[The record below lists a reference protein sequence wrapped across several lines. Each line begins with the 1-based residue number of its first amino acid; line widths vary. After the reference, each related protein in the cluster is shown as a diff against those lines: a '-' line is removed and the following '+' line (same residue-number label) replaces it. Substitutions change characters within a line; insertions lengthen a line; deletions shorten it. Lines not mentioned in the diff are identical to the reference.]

1 LASLI
6 EREQRVEPAHEV
18 VPEHEPAQGLLARV
32 GGLVPVRSLHSR
44 PDVAAAPASHGG
56 RRGWLIRRLLVAA
69 DLCGLAAAFLI
80 TDAVLGLG
88 ARFGEIS
95 SVLEPL
101 VFLATL
107 PVWIITAKLY
117 GLYDRDEERT
127 DHSTIDELAGVFH
140 VVSLGVWLVFAGAW
154 LTGVARPDPTR
165 LLLFWALAILLVT
178 VARATARTIAHRSV
192 SFRQRALIVGGGD
205 VGQLV
210 ARKLLQHPEYGISV
224 VGVVDER
231 PKERRDDISSLP
243 LLGRPVQ
250 LPELVT
256 RHGVD
261 RVIFAFS
268 NASHGET
275 LELVRSLD
283 DRDVQIDLVPRLFEI
298 VGPRASL
305 HTVEGL
311 PLVGLSPVRLSP
323 SSRLMKRTVDL
334 LGAIVGLVIA
344 APLFAYA
351 AWRTRRESPGPML
364 FRQTRLGLNGQEF
377 TMLKFRT
384 MHLNTD
390 QQAHREYIKSITDMK
405 ATPQGN
411 GLYKLDRSSEIFPF
425 GQWLRKTSLD
435 EVPQLINVLRGEM
448 SLVGPRPCL
457 AYEVEHFAPH
467 HLERFAVPP
476 GMTGLWQV
484 TARAH
489 STFTEALDMDVSY
502 VRGWSLGLD
511 LSLLCRTPLQVL
523 KSRGTA

>member
-1 LASLI
+1 MASVI
-6 EREQRVEPAHEV
+6 ETEARVEAAEGIRGPSPAN
-18 VPEHEPAQGLLARV
+18 GLLARV
-32 GGLVPVRSLHSR
+32 GGIVPIRRLRPRAEVREVPS
-44 PDVAAAPASHGG
+44 SHGG
-56 RRGWLIRRLLVAA
+56 HRGWLIRRLLVAA
-69 DLCGLAAAFLI
+69 DLCGLAAAFVI
-80 TDAVLGLG
+80 TDVALGLG
-88 ARFGEIS
+88 ARFGEIAP
-95 SVLEPL
+95 VLEL
-101 VFLATL
+101 FVFLATL

-140 VVSLGVWLVFAGAW
+140 VVSLGVWLVFAVGW
-154 LTGVARPDPTR
+154 LTHMATPDPRR
-165 LLLFWALAILLVT
+165 LLLFWASATLLVT
-178 VARATARTIAHRSV
+178 FARATARTIAHRSA
-192 SFRQRALIVGGGD
+192 SFQQRALIVGGGD

-210 ARKLLQHPEYGISV
+210 ARKLLQHPEYGITV

-231 PKERRDDISSLP
+231 PKERRDDISSLT
-243 LLGRPVQ
+243 LIGRPSQ
-250 LPELVT
+250 LPDLVT

-268 NASHGET
+268 NATHAET
-275 LELVRSLD
+275 LKLVRSLD
-283 DRDVQIDLVPRLFEI
+283 DHDVQIDLVPRLFEI

-323 SSRLMKRTVDL
+323 SSRMIKRTVDVA
-334 LGAIVGLVIA
+334 GALVGLALA
-344 APLFAYA
+344 APLFLYA
-351 AWRTRRESPGPML
+351 AWRIRRESPGPIL
-364 FRQTRLGLNGQEF
+364 FRQTRLGLNEQEF

-390 QQAHREYIKSITDMK
+390 DQAHRDYIKSISHAK
-405 ATPQGN
+405 ATPQRN
-411 GLYKLDRSSEIFPF
+411 GLYKLDRSSAIFPF

-457 AYEVEHFAPH
+457 AYEVEHFEPH
-467 HLERFAVPP
+467 HMERFAVPP

-489 STFTEALDMDVSY
+489 ATFAEALDMDVSY

-511 LSLLCRTPLQVL
+511 LSLLCRTPLQIL
-523 KSRGTA
+523 SSRGTA

>member
-1 LASLI
+1 MDVVSEAGASNS
-6 EREQRVEPAHEV
+6 
-18 VPEHEPAQGLLARV
+18 LLARV
-32 GGLVPVRSLHSR
+32 GGIVAPLRLR
-44 PDVAAAPASHGG
+44 PEADEARGSQGG
-56 RRGWLIRRLLVAA
+56 RRGWLIRRLLVTA
-69 DLCGLAAAFLI
+69 DLCGLALAFVI

-95 SVLEPL
+95 PALELL

-140 VVSLGVWLVFAGAW
+140 VVSLGVWLVFAVGW
-154 LTGVARPDPTR
+154 LTHAASPDPTR

-178 VARATARTIAHRSV
+178 IARASARTVAHRSE
-192 SFRQRALIVGGGD
+192 SFQQRAVIVGGGD

-210 ARKLLQHPEYGISV
+210 ARKLLQHPEFGITV
-224 VGVVDER
+224 VGVIDER
-231 PKERRDDISSLP
+231 PKERRDDISSLQ
-243 LLGRPVQ
+243 LLGRPAQ
-250 LPELVT
+250 LPELVA

-268 NASHGET
+268 NATHRET

-283 DRDVQIDLVPRLFEI
+283 DCDVQIDLVPRLFEL

-311 PLVGLSPVRLSP
+311 PLVGLSPVRLSR
-323 SSRLMKRTVDL
+323 SSRMIKRTVDVV
-334 LGAIVGLVIA
+334 GAVVGLAAA
-344 APLFAYA
+344 APLFLYA
-351 AWRTRRESPGPML
+351 AWRIRRESPGPIL
-364 FRQTRLGLNGQEF
+364 FRQERLGLNGKEF

-384 MHLNTD
+384 MHVNTD
-390 QQAHREYIKSITDMK
+390 DQTHRDYIKSISDAK
-405 ATPQGN
+405 ATPQGS
-411 GLYKLDRSSEIFPF
+411 GLYKLDRSSLIFRF

-467 HLERFAVPP
+467 HMERFAVPP

-489 STFTEALDMDVSY
+489 STFAEALDMDVSY

-511 LSLLCRTPLQVL
+511 LSLLCRTPLQIL
-523 KSRGTA
+523 SNKGTA